1 MDINVIEDVLQNLNT
16 WIVVFSTGLFVW
28 MLRQAIP
35 DAIEQ
40 SKVWKI
46 LLRLIPMFVGIGIA
60 IIPGL
65 RPVPDNIMQ
74 SGAIGFIGGSFSQSA
89 YDLLKSTLSDKMKI
103 ALKNKNGRKTGK

>member
-40 SKVWKI
+40 SKTWKI
-46 LLRLIPMFVGIGIA
+46 LLRLIPMFVGISIA
-60 IIPGL
+60 VIPGL
-65 RPVPDNIMQ
+65 RPVPDNVMQ

-89 YDLLKSTLSDKMKI
+89 YDLLKSTLSNKMKI
-103 ALKNKNGRKTGK
+103 IIGSKKKGKF